1 MSYILDALR
10 RADSERERGTV
21 PGLHAQTIALDAAD
35 ADSER
40 SAPPWPWIVVGV
52 LALALVALL
61 AWHLL
66 TSDAAPPPPPPIA
79 QPTPVTPAPV
89 AVAAAPVAPPVVT
102 AEKPVFAPTALPPEP
117 VAPKAAA
124 PLVRVETPAS
134 APAAE
139 AHVYTL
145 NELPDNIRRELPAI
159 TIGGSIDSANAANR
173 MLIING
179 QLFHEGDKLAADLS
193 LEQIKLKAAVL
204 KYKGYRYSVSF

>member
-21 PGLHAQTIALDAAD
+21 PGLHAQTIAPDAAD

-40 SAPPWPWIVVGV
+40 GTTPWPWVVVGA
-52 LALALVALL
+52 LALALVGLL

-66 TSDAAPPPPPPIA
+66 TSDASPPPIA
-79 QPTPVTPAPV
+79 QPAPQPVTPAPAPV
-89 AVAAAPVAPPVVT
+89 AVAPAPVAPPVT
-102 AEKPVFAPTALPPEP
+102 EKPVFAPTALPEP
-117 VAPKAAA
+117 VAAPKAAP
-124 PLVRVETPAS
+124 PLARVETPAS
-134 APAAE
+134 APAGE
-139 AHVYTL
+139 ARVYTL
-145 NELPDNIRRELPAI
+145 NELPDNIRRELPTL

-193 LEQIKLKAAVL
+193 LEQIKLKTAVL
-204 KYKGYRYSVSF
+204 KYKGYRYSVNF

>member
-1 MSYILDALR
+1 LSYILDALR

-40 SAPPWPWIVVGV
+40 GAPPWPWIVVGV

-66 TSDAAPPPPPPIA
+66 TSDAAPPPPIA

-89 AVAAAPVAPPVVT
+89 AVAAAPLARPAVT

-117 VAPKAAA
+117 MAPKATA
-124 PLVRVETPAS
+124 PLARVETPAS

-159 TIGGSIDSANAANR
+159 TIGGSIDSANAASR